1 MKPYQFF
8 KICKHFN
15 KEREKNTYAAVN
27 EKKTAKRK
35 RQIARNG
42 KLRYLFQKW
51 IQSFSNEHNT
61 NKCFY
66 GQHVHICR
74 LIKVNLALPLAF

>member
-15 KEREKNTYAAVN
+15 KEREKNTYAAVDK
-27 EKKTAKRK
+27 KKTAKRK

-42 KLRYLFQKW
+42 KLQYLFRK
-51 IQSFSNEHNT
+51 
-61 NKCFY
+61 
-66 GQHVHICR
+66 
-74 LIKVNLALPLAF
+74 